1 LLLLHCEIAAAVL
14 VFFLSLWQ
22 TCVSSSGKSSI
33 GIPLEIAASAASR
46 GFGGAAVDG
55 NVCGEL

>member
-1 LLLLHCEIAAAVL
+1 VCIVRAVL
-14 VFFLSLWQ
+14 YWFFVLFFWSLWQ

-46 GFGGAAVDG
+46 GFGAAAVDG
-55 NVCGEL
+55 NVFGEL